1 LNLKLKIINISYTLA
16 KIFTNFTLNAY
27 LRNSLLRFYE
37 NKK

>member
-1 LNLKLKIINISYTLA
+1 MLKIEVTNISYILA